1 MKCRTTIL
9 VEIGFDNWTKF
20 CQSSL
25 LLFLWS
31 MVVQFELYTSRQF
44 GNYRSFMWFHH
55 QSVVQQ
61 GNSNPPQ
68 VPFIHRD
75 FNKNAA
81 FHLMHISGLFG
92 PSRNH
97 FKHLT
102 LLGYI
107 GSQNSTVTKVSTQIN
122 QKTPG
127 QFYFRWGDS
136 DGLVRRGFFFH
147 RCFLIGSMGLWLWS
161 LIFHHS
167 RSCRFSWP
175 IFCCSLLCFVGCI
188 VGIAIKKW

>member
-136 DGLVRRGFFFH
+136 DGLVRRCFFSIDVFSLVQWVCDFGVSSFITAAAAGFH
-147 RCFLIGSMGLWLWS
+147 GLSSAAACCVSLVALW
-161 LIFHHS
+161 
-167 RSCRFSWP
+167 
-175 IFCCSLLCFVGCI
+175 
-188 VGIAIKKW
+188 A